1 MGISFKTEQTGV
13 LVYREDDDDDY
24 GDYYDGDY
32 DVFFP
37 MPMPRRSRRR
47 SMAYPG
53 RPSSNFVDS
62 NEAFLVS
69 IARPHRT
76 HAVPRCT
83 HRLAA

>member
-13 LVYREDDDDDY
+13 LVYREDDDDHY
-24 GDYYDGDY
+24 GDYYDGGDY

-37 MPMPRRSRRR
+37 MPMPRRRRRR
-47 SMAYPG
+47 SIAYPG

-69 IARPHRT
+69 IAGPHRT

-83 HRLAA
+83 HR